1 MHEHEQQGTGPR
13 PKGDSM
19 RRRVEALTIA
29 AVSLGALALALLG
42 TATASAAVMSS
53 NLVTNGGGEVG
64 QAASDSTQV
73 FAPTGWK
80 TTGQFTAVLY
90 GASGGFPGATVS
102 TAINGG
108 NAFFSGGTA
117 GLSTATQTCSAPSSW
132 SIWVKRG
139 KVKAVLSADLG
150 GYSSQGDQA
159 TVTATFLDKSGHKV
173 KSFKV
178 GPVTAADRSSQTTL
192 LLRTATR
199 SIPTATRRIKVV
211 ITSTGVNGTYDDGYA
226 DNVSLVLKR

>member
-1 MHEHEQQGTGPR
+1 ML
-13 PKGDSM
+13 
-19 RRRVEALTIA
+19 RRVEALTIA

-42 TATASAAVMSS
+42 ATIASAAVMSS

-64 QAASDSTQV
+64 QAASDNTQI

-80 TTGQFTAVLY
+80 TTGEFTALLY
-90 GASGGFPGATVS
+90 GASGGFPDATVS
-102 TAINGG
+102 TAISGG
-108 NAFFSGGTA
+108 NAFFAGGNTD
-117 GLSTATQTCSAPSSW
+117 LSTATQTCSVPSSW
-132 SIWVKRG
+132 RKSVKRG

-150 GYSSQGDQA
+150 GYASQGDQA
-159 TVTATFLDKSGHKV
+159 TVTATFLDKKGHKV

-178 GPVTAADRSSQTTL
+178 GPVTTADRSEQTTL

-199 SIPTATRRIKVV
+199 SIPTATWKIKVV
-211 ITSTGVNGTYDDGYA
+211 ITSTRVDGTYNDGYA